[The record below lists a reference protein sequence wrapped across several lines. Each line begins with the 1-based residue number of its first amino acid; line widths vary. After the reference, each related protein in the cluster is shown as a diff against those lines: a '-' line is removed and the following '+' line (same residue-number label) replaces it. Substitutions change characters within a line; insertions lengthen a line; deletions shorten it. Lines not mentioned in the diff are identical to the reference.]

1 MKQKDIL
8 FHRICQLI
16 AMNHAVNV
24 KEVWEIYLKTNS
36 IDKTI
41 LTIKEAQ

>member
-1 MKQKDIL
+1 MKSQDIL
-8 FHRICQLI
+8 FNRICQLI
-16 AMNHAVNV
+16 AMSFALDIKDVL
-24 KEVWEIYLKTNS
+24 EIYSKTNS